1 MSLQSL
7 NALFHSYNKYG
18 FKKKQKNKEQGG
30 DTPCTEKPQTMSSY
44 KEHKQVFAHIVTKT
58 FLLLSAARQCLLH

>member
-1 MSLQSL
+1 M
-7 NALFHSYNKYG
+7 AL
-18 FKKKQKNKEQGG
+18 KKKQKNKEQGG

-44 KEHKQVFAHIVTKT
+44 EEHKQVFAHIVTKT